1 MMGII
6 QKISLNSSR
15 NQNVKAVETI
25 ASTNAMAKAIRR
37 PILCVTRLKA

>member
-1 MMGII
+1 MIGII

-25 ASTNAMAKAIRR
+25 ARTNAMAKAGLR
-37 PILCVTRLKA
+37 PIMCVTRLKA